1 MKASG
6 DEGNNGETNELA
18 AKKART
24 KQGNEGDEQQALTH
38 EVMLATMW
46 IERSKRLRSEE
57 GQGPGKEEALAA
69 LHAIVP
75 VDMAPPVKIR

>member
-1 MKASG
+1 MKAK
-6 DEGNNGETNELA
+6 EVI

-24 KQGNEGDEQQALTH
+24 NKGLEGDEQQALTH
-38 EVMLATMW
+38 EVMLATLR

-57 GQGPGKEEALAA
+57 GQGPGEEEALAS

-75 VDMAPPVKIR
+75 VDMAPPVEIR